1 MGVLVLL
8 QLFRPN
14 FVGHR
19 AGPRNEHSKARAPG
33 PHPLRGYPAYI
44 HWYVAGGA
52 LG

>member
-33 PHPLRGYPAYI
+33 PTEAYI